1 MQIIRRRLWEQETDL
16 TAVGHETSQ
25 KLRKIA
31 TIDTRGAAGAVSGS
45 DDQYG
50 AGMGLMK
57 WYWVYRYRKA
67 WTDS

>member
-31 TIDTRGAAGAVSGS
+31 TIDTRGAAVSS
-45 DDQYG
+45 E
-50 AGMGLMK
+50 
-57 WYWVYRYRKA
+57 R
-67 WTDS
+67 